1 MINIEKAIEIYYE
14 AHPNFKISG
23 ILDTGDEWVISAVD
37 RESGME
43 IDSSP
48 LAVNKETGKVTVFF
62 PPRHANKLTNAK
74 CVDLSEIIIWII
86 I

>member
-37 RESGME
+37 RES
-43 IDSSP
+43 DSSP

-74 CVDLSEIIIWII
+74 CVDLSEIII
-86 I
+86 